1 MKKFFLSSAL
11 IVAFA
16 IYIIFQKAESE
27 SLYIAPAPARSNRK
41 TVFQAPPSK
50 PVGLFKDGSYIGD
63 VADAYYGNIEVKAI
77 IQNGKIQ
84 DVRFLQY
91 PNDRRNSIRINTE
104 AMPLLK
110 SEAIRAQSA
119 EVDIIS
125 GATQTSG
132 AFIESLTSALAQARL
147 PAGQAKN

>member
-1 MKKFFLSSAL
+1 MKKFFLSAAL

-16 IYIIFQKAESE
+16 IYIVFQKAESE
-27 SLYIAPAPARSNRK
+27 SLYIAVAPARGNRK
-41 TVFQAPPSK
+41 IVPAPVVQAPPSK
-50 PVGLFKDGSYIGD
+50 PAGLYRDGSYTGD
-63 VADAYYGNIEVKAI
+63 VADAYYGNVEIKAI

-84 DVRFLQY
+84 DVQFLQY
-91 PNDRRNSIRINTE
+91 PNDRSHSIIINTE

-125 GATQTSG
+125 GATQTSR
-132 AFIESLTSALAQARL
+132 AFIESLTGALT
-147 PAGQAKN
+147 QAKN